1 VFAFTL
7 DFFCGVIVAV
17 YGATV
22 EAEVVVSI
30 RALML
35 VP

>member
-1 VFAFTL
+1 VFAFAL
-7 DFFCGVIVAV
+7 DFFCGVVVAV

-22 EAEVVVSI
+22 EAEVVISI